1 LERIDRSVTEITS
14 GFENAFVE
22 LEELESSLR
31 DYNEGLEFD
40 PRGIEE
46 LEERINLLE
55 TLKRKYGGSL
65 ERVLDHRDHA
75 AARLGKIEGRGDELE
90 RLRRESAAARE
101 AGVVVAT
108 GDTKVV
114 GKGACDKIFIT
125 TSGIGEVVYPGL
137 SAGRCRSGDAVIVTV
152 TLPLRPSLEAV
163 MVAAPA
169 VSAVSTPEPDTDAL
183 VGSLDVQA
191 MVRPLSA
198 PPALSRVTADSWSV
212 CPICT
217 SADGADTIT
226 LATGTGST
234 DSVAV
239 PVRPSLDA
247 EMVTGPT
254 LSAVTR
260 PVPDTVARDA
270 SLDDQVT
277 SRPDNVP
284 PMLSRGEAASCSD

>member
-1 LERIDRSVTEITS
+1 VPLFTHGTTNVSCVDDALTTVAGVPRTLTVVPGDPTKPIPVSVAVWPGVS
-14 GFENAFVE
+14 VAG
-22 LEELESSLR
+22 
-31 DYNEGLEFD
+31 
-40 PRGIEE
+40 
-46 LEERINLLE
+46 E
-55 TLKRKYGGSL
+55 TL
-65 ERVLDHRDHA
+65 
-75 AARLGKIEGRGDELE
+75 ARM
-90 RLRRESAAARE
+90 
-101 AGVVVAT
+101 
-108 GDTKVV
+108 
-114 GKGACDKIFIT
+114 GAC
-125 TSGIGEVVYPGL
+125 
-137 SAGRCRSGDAVIVTV
+137 DAVIVTV